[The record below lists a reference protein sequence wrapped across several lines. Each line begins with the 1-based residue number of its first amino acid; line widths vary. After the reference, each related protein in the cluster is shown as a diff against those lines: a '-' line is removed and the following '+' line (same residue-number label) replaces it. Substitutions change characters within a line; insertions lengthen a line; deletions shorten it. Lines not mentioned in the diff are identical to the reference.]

1 MSVDRPVSQDA
12 ARKQF
17 QDVSFGCVCTSFD
30 LFQDMLSKDRDF
42 SSLTIL
48 SGQQRWP
55 QEKLRSCSVVR
66 RCTSLRM
73 PDGLP
78 DAGAGKPSSIQVLL
92 ETQLLYRFMSCGVR
106 LGSRSYHI
114 VPVPEDRI
122 KMVNASL
129 NTALKAVIM
138 IVYD

>member
-1 MSVDRPVSQDA
+1 MQELASHLP
-12 ARKQF
+12 
-17 QDVSFGCVCTSFD
+17 
-30 LFQDMLSKDRDF
+30 SKF
-42 SSLTIL
+42 CL
-48 SGQQRWP
+48 
-55 QEKLRSCSVVR
+55 KLRR
-66 RCTSLRM
+66 
-73 PDGLP
+73 
-78 DAGAGKPSSIQVLL
+78 VL
-92 ETQLLYRFMSCGVR
+92 LLYRFMSCGVR